1 MIGNFFLKIFTVV
14 INLIDQE
21 NRSKIRKF
29 FKSRLNNQSIYIFD
43 IGAHKGET
51 IQLFIKNFN
60 INRIYSFEPNLNLYE
75 FLIKK
80 KEFIS
85 DKIKIFNLG
94 FGLNSEI
101 KELSIFQDT
110 SSSTLNRLNEN
121 TEYFKRKK
129 KFMSLFFNKD
139 NFVAKKQNVK
149 IYNLSKFINEKSIQ
163 RIDILK
169 IDTEGYE
176 YNILKGIDEKDFKKI
191 RFIYFEHHYDLMI
204 NKGYKFS
211 NIKKLLEKNNF
222 QKRYKL
228 RMRFRKSFEYIYEKK
243 N

>member
-80 KEFIS
+80 K
-85 DKIKIFNLG
+85 
-94 FGLNSEI
+94 
-101 KELSIFQDT
+101 
-110 SSSTLNRLNEN
+110 R
-121 TEYFKRKK
+121 
-129 KFMSLFFNKD
+129 
-139 NFVAKKQNVK
+139 
-149 IYNLSKFINEKSIQ
+149 IYI
-163 RIDILK
+163 
-169 IDTEGYE
+169 
-176 YNILKGIDEKDFKKI
+176 
-191 RFIYFEHHYDLMI
+191 
-204 NKGYKFS
+204 
-211 NIKKLLEKNNF
+211 
-222 QKRYKL
+222 
-228 RMRFRKSFEYIYEKK
+228 
-243 N
+243 